1 MQDTL
6 ILGGIEF
13 TNRLFTGTGKFP
25 DKNIIPKILKSSSSQ
40 MITVA
45 LRRVDTQ
52 AQEENIL
59 NYISKDI
66 VILPNTSGARN
77 AEEAV
82 LLARLAREAGC
93 GDFIKI
99 EVINDNKYLFPDN
112 EETIKATK
120 ILSEEGFI
128 VLPYMM
134 PDLIA
139 ARKLKEAGAAA
150 IMPLG
155 SPIGSNLGMQT
166 IDMIKILI
174 ENIDLKSKRAV
185 ITSLK
190 KRKNLLVRPSVANI
204 SNIYVTF
211 SVEEPELNLSQVNR
225 FLISAE
231 SMGVEVSLV
240 LTKCDLISD
249 KRRSYL
255 IDKFEKWGYQVITLN
270 LQKSD
275 CFKNLLA
282 ELKQKE
288 CSIFMGPSGVGK
300 TTLLNMIIPGLQ
312 NSTSPV
318 SNKIKRGKNTTRNV
332 ELFSMSNQSYIVDT
346 PGFNMQPLEVDIK
359 LLPNLYSE
367 IYKQVIEEGIKCKFR
382 NCLHL
387 NDEGCNLNKSF
398 ERYSFYKEMIE
409 SSKSHYYQNQED

>member
-1 MQDTL
+1 LIIKNNTPKLLVTLSFLL
-6 ILGGIEF
+6 ILPF
-13 TNRLFTGTGKFP
+13 VQKQWFNLYLFNINDISFYSILYYLSGTICPSLVCLNSLKNYTYYSFNKNKINSKNLGLVTKKFNDFFLVDLKNQENSENS
-25 DKNIIPKILKSSSSQ
+25 DKFLCKVRKS
-40 MITVA
+40 I
-45 LRRVDTQ
+45 
-52 AQEENIL
+52 NF
-59 NYISKDI
+59 KDQLI
-66 VILPNTSGARN
+66 YV
-77 AEEAV
+77 
-82 LLARLAREAGC
+82 
-93 GDFIKI
+93 GD
-99 EVINDNKYLFPDN
+99 EVI
-112 EETIKATK
+112 
-120 ILSEEGFI
+120 
-128 VLPYMM
+128 
-134 PDLIA
+134 
-139 ARKLKEAGAAA
+139 
-150 IMPLG
+150 
-155 SPIGSNLGMQT
+155 
-166 IDMIKILI
+166 I

-185 ITSLK
+185 ITSLR

-240 LTKCDLISD
+240 LTKCDLISN

-367 IYKQVIEEGIKCKFR
+367 IYKQVIEEGIKCKYR

-387 NDEGCNLNKSF
+387 KDEGCNLNKSF

-409 SSKSHYYQNQED
+409 STKSHYYQNQED